1 MAIDLEK
8 DFAKDVRGV
17 IDRLRKE
24 LGGITKEIK
33 GPLLGLSK
41 NAKKFSDVY
50 DELAKSVKGTSDNLN
65 QAINDTTETLIQKQG
80 LLGVDYKVLNEN
92 IGKTQG
98 LTAVLEDQL
107 KNRKDLSKEERKAI
121 KGQIDAAK
129 GYIKQV
135 TGFSSATRGLAA
147 SVKAQVI
154 ENFGPEEIIGQ
165 LDRIPIVGDF
175 LKSVGLDLL
184 RQRKARKDAAREAVA
199 DAERLK
205 LQEERDNVQ
214 ISEAKQKQAEAL
226 EEETETIKSGG
237 GGGADMASD
246 GNNIVTI
253 SDDSI
258 QLMTEMLTIGF
269 KEALQE
275 TQPPKVDSSK
285 MAEMKEDVKSVDLKK
300 AEKEVKDPKGKKGG
314 KFGALGLG
322 MAASG
327 IAGAVTTL
335 TAALTAA
342 GLAAPGILIGGAAI
356 GGGIGAILAGIGI
369 GAAVGGA
376 AISGAI
382 YLIGEAIDSVASPLT
397 NLKDA
402 VKGFEELDGEKLSS
416 VGLGLADLTGS
427 LKDTAVAGIIARFA
441 APDVLGALADS
452 VKKYENLDG
461 NKLTE
466 VGNALANLDLK
477 DTAVAGIIAR
487 FAEPAVLGALAD
499 SVKRY
504 EQLDP
509 SKLGETADA
518 LGKFGP
524 ALSSFAGESAMASFK
539 GFVGGLLDF
548 VTLGDD
554 PVDKLKK
561 MGEIADP
568 LTSAAD
574 AMDKFTPAFE
584 KLVRMVE
591 GDEFEDV
598 GKGFKNFSE
607 YFGEGA
613 NNITKAFKGGFLGF
627 GSGLEDIEI
636 ESMNQVSQL
645 IESVASLTRAQQI
658 GNLSSE
664 NASLNRGSITGSS
677 QPMVNNTVTTQNN
690 SQGVVI
696 NKSVNNDNLDTRI
709 VAYA

>member
-1 MAIDLEK
+1 MPTVE
-8 DFAKDVRGV
+8 DFASDVRGV
-17 IDRLRKE
+17 IDKLRKE

-80 LLGVDYKVLNEN
+80 LLGIDYKVLNEN

-205 LQEERDNVQ
+205 LQEERDNVK
-214 ISEAKQKQAEAL
+214 ISEAKQKQAETL
-226 EEETETIKSGG
+226 EEETENIKSGG
-237 GGGADMASD
+237 WQDMTSDGGG
-246 GNNIVTI
+246 IVTI

-275 TQPPKVDSSK
+275 SQPSIDSSK
-285 MAEMKEDVKSVDLKK
+285 MAEMKEDVKSIDLKK
-300 AEKEVKDPKGKKGG
+300 EKKEKKVSKELKDKKGG
-314 KFGALGLG
+314 AGALGLG
-322 MAASG
+322 LAATG
-327 IAGAVTTL
+327 IAGAIGTLTATL
-335 TAALTAA
+335 TAAAA
-342 GLAAPGILIGGAAI
+342 VSPAILLGGAAI
-356 GGGIGAILAGIGI
+356 GGGIGAIFAGIGI

-376 AISGAI
+376 AVSGAI
-382 YLIGEAIDSVASPLT
+382 YLIGEAIDSIASPLT

-441 APDVLGALADS
+441 EPEVLGALADS

-466 VGNALANLDLK
+466 VGDALANLDLK

-487 FAEPAVLGALAD
+487 FAEPTVLGALAE
-499 SVKRY
+499 SVKKY
-504 EQLDP
+504 EDLDP

-518 LGKFGP
+518 LTKFGP
-524 ALSSFAGESAMASFK
+524 ALSSFAGEGAMASFK

-584 KLVRMVE
+584 KLVKMVE

-627 GSGLEDIEI
+627 GSGLEDIEL

-664 NASLNRGSITGSS
+664 NASLNRGAIAGSS
-677 QPMVNNTVTTQNN
+677 QPMINNTVTTQNN

-696 NKSVNNDNLDTRI
+696 NRSVNNDNLDTRI
-709 VAYA
+709 VAYS